1 MDGLLPVVR
10 NLLAYTIWADG
21 EHLHALAAVRPEDL
35 RRDTG
40 SSFPSLLATMGHV
53 LGSERV
59 WLSRF
64 VGAPGH
70 LPTLSQIADFAALRS
85 GFEELWPELEAYLAA
100 LADQDLA
107 RPLTWT
113 NTKGVTRTQPLWSPL
128 VHMVNH
134 SSYHRGQVVTM
145 LRQLGYPAPGTD
157 LVYFLA
163 DHLRIR

>member
-1 MDGLLPVVR
+1 MVLLPIIR
-10 NLLAYTIWADG
+10 NLISYTIWADRQ
-21 EHLHALAAVRPEDL
+21 HLDALAGVRPDDL
-35 RRDTG
+35 TRDTG

-59 WLSRF
+59 WLSRW
-64 VGAPGH
+64 VGRPGH
-70 LPTLSQIADFAALRS
+70 LPTLSQVDGYAELRR
-85 GFEELWPELEAYLAA
+85 GFEELWPALEDFAGELTEA
-100 LADQDLA
+100 DLA

-128 VHMVNH
+128 VHLAGH

-157 LVYFLA
+157 LIYYLA
-163 DHLRIR
+163 DQLQAR